1 MKYRK
6 SRPAGGH
13 ASAHRFDPKNRE
25 RLDSPVRR
33 ELLPPGKI
41 LGDIGLDV
49 IRPGELNEHR
59 YLMLCEK
66 RRTG

>member
-1 MKYRK
+1 M
-6 SRPAGGH
+6 
-13 ASAHRFDPKNRE
+13 E

-41 LGDIGLDV
+41 LGDIGLDA

>member
-1 MKYRK
+1 M
-6 SRPAGGH
+6 
-13 ASAHRFDPKNRE
+13 E